1 MILADGAVVDNALRL
16 SLTLEDKYLLDRLKS
31 NMESENKVS
40 IYERKNGGKDLAYT
54 AFCSKKLINDL
65 KRWGVVPNKSHTE
78 FHIPDINPE
87 LIRHFIRG
95 YFDGNGTVFL
105 QSKSQSVRIG
115 FYSNETLLKDI
126 QLQLNKSIKTP
137 INKIY
142 KKVGCYL
149 LSYARKDDIYH
160 FYHYLYDDADIYMK
174 RKKDK
179 FDNYM

>member
-1 MILADGAVVDNALRL
+1 M
-16 SLTLEDKYLLDRLKS
+16 
-31 NMESENKVS
+31 
-40 IYERKNGGKDLAYT
+40 
-54 AFCSKKLINDL
+54 
-65 KRWGVVPNKSHTE
+65 VPNKSHTE

-142 KKVGCYL
+142 KKLDV
-149 LSYARKDDIYH
+149 IYCH
-160 FYHYLYDDADIYMK
+160 MPEKTIFIIFIIIFM
-174 RKKDK
+174 
-179 FDNYM
+179 MMPTSI